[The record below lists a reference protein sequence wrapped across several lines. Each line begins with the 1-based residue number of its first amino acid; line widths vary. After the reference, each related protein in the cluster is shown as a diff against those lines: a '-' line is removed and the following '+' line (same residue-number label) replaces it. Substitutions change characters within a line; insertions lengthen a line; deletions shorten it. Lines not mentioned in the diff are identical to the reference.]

1 MCPAV
6 HLVRTMYSPGF
17 VGSPSTTAFCAPL
30 VSVLHLIWSGFWI
43 VIAAGFRSAGLAAAR
58 ETIATAA
65 SAANHRT
72 SLIHEVSMI
81 SSYVAL
87 LRRAGNPGASAPSGS
102 ETPEGTAELVLLLSS
117 LLKKWVA

>member
-58 ETIATAA
+58 PTIPATAN
-65 SAANHRT
+65 AANPCP
-72 SLIHEVSMI
+72 SFIHEVSMI

-87 LRRAGNPGASAPSGS
+87 LRRAGNPGTSAPSGS
-102 ETPEGTAELVLLLSS
+102 ENPEGTAQLVLRLNS
-117 LLKKWVA
+117 LLKKT